1 MSSSNPR
8 RIGVAFEVE
17 EREVEGHEVEERE
30 VEERKVEPMLLPKAG
45 SEATGR
51 LPEYGGPKLR
61 SLDISVPFSSVLWT
75 VRGEG
80 GATGPLTSCR
90 NRSTKR
96 LASSRTFS
104 GSTFLSASSHDGVI
118 GGGGV
123 VSTSGTRNP
132 TTGTSTTGL
141 MAGSAVGVR
150 RTVGAGGA
158 ALGPPATPAL
168 SALAAGVVIAR
179 R

>member
-1 MSSSNPR
+1 M
-8 RIGVAFEVE
+8 E
-17 EREVEGHEVEERE
+17 EREVEVHEVEERE
-30 VEERKVEPMLLPKAG
+30 GEERKVEPPLLPKAG

-51 LPEYGGPKLR
+51 LPEYGRPKLR
-61 SLDISVPFSSVLWT
+61 SLDISVPFTCVLWT

-123 VSTSGTRNP
+123 GSTSGTRAP

-158 ALGPPATPAL
+158 ALGPPAS
-168 SALAAGVVIAR
+168 SALIAGVVIAR